1 MNIFVFKTDILSKQR
16 VKTLIP
22 IFNKMS
28 DINNWNVDI
37 EDIDNVLRIEIK
49 GKLKENDIMNL
60 VRTRGFNCELLT
72 Y

>member
-1 MNIFVFKTDILSKQR
+1 MNIFVFKTDILSKKR